1 MSNRDLIIFM
11 TLSFMWSLSFI
22 FYRIGVPE
30 FGSLAFA
37 SLRVVFAGLVMLVFV
52 LISPKNRVGIR
63 DNWKVLMLV
72 GLFSAAIPFILFAFS
87 ARSVNAGVL
96 AVLNASVPMM
106 SGFIAST
113 FFKDRLSKKQ
123 IIGLIIGVIGVII
136 LMSENLFGGSG
147 QGAESGSGLL
157 PMGYALLACVGYAVG
172 ANITRNYLYD
182 VSPVAITAGSL
193 IIASIIMLPIAV
205 YEFPYGKTI
214 SLTAWVSVICIGV
227 FSTAI
232 ALIFMNQLIKSI
244 GPMRATSITLVIPI
258 FAIILGYLLLG
269 EALDTPAIIGSVV
282 ILFGTYLS
290 LELSIKK
297 MLKS

>member
-1 MSNRDLIIFM
+1 MTNRDLIIFL

-22 FYRIGVPE
+22 FYRVGVPE

-37 SLRVVFAGLVMLVFV
+37 SLRVILAGLTMLVFV
-52 LISPKNRVGIR
+52 LLKKKNREGIR
-63 DNWKVLMLV
+63 DNWKMLTLV
-72 GLFSAAIPFILFAFS
+72 GLFSAAIPFVLFSLS

-113 FFKDRLSKKQ
+113 FFKDKLSKKQ
-123 IIGLIIGVIGVII
+123 ILGLVIGVIGVII
-136 LMSENLFGGSG
+136 LMSENLFGE
-147 QGAESGSGLL
+147 QAATSGSGLL
-157 PMGYALLACVGYAVG
+157 SMGYALLACVGYAVG
-172 ANITRNYLYD
+172 ANITRNYLDD

-193 IIASIIMLPIAV
+193 IIGSVIMLPVAF
-205 YEFPYGKTI
+205 YQFPYGKSI
-214 SLTAWVSVICIGV
+214 SLNAWVSVICIGV

-269 EALDTPAIIGSVV
+269 EALDTPAIIGSMV

-290 LELSIKK
+290 LELSLKK
-297 MLKS
+297 MLKL

>member
-1 MSNRDLIIFM
+1 MTNRDLMIFL

-37 SLRVVFAGLVMLVFV
+37 SLRVVLAGLTMLVFV
-52 LISPKNRVGIR
+52 LLKKKNRQGIR
-63 DNWKVLMLV
+63 DNWKVLTLV
-72 GLFSAAIPFILFAFS
+72 GLFSAAIPFMLFAFA

-123 IIGLIIGVIGVII
+123 ILGLVIGIVGVVI
-136 LMSENLFGGSG
+136 LMSESLFGEQSG
-147 QGAESGSGLL
+147 TSGSGLL

-172 ANITRNYLYD
+172 ANITRNYLD
-182 VSPVAITAGSL
+182 NVTPVAITAGSL
-193 IIASIIMLPIAV
+193 IIASVIMLPIAL
-205 YEFPYGKTI
+205 YEFPYGKSI

-290 LELSIKK
+290 LEISIKK
-297 MLKS
+297 MLTS

>member
-1 MSNRDLIIFM
+1 MTNRDLIIFI

-37 SLRVVFAGLVMLVFV
+37 SLRVVLAGLTMLVFV
-52 LISPKNRVGIR
+52 LIKKKNRQGIVK
-63 DNWKVLMLV
+63 NWKVLTLV
-72 GLFSAAIPFILFAFS
+72 GLFSAAIPFILFSFS

-123 IIGLIIGVIGVII
+123 ILGLVIGVIGVVI
-136 LMSENLFGGSG
+136 LMSENLFGDQS
-147 QGAESGSGLL
+147 ATLGSGLL

-172 ANITRNYLYD
+172 ANITRNYLD
-182 VSPVAITAGSL
+182 NVSPVAITAGSL
-193 IIASIIMLPIAV
+193 IIASVIMLPVAL
-205 YEFPYGKTI
+205 YEFPYGKSI

-227 FSTAI
+227 LSTAI

-258 FAIILGYLLLG
+258 FAIVLGYLLLG

-290 LELSIKK
+290 LELSLKK
-297 MLKS
+297 MLKL

>member
-1 MSNRDLIIFM
+1 MSNRDLIIFI

-37 SLRVVFAGLVMLVFV
+37 SLRVVLAGLTMLVFV
-52 LISPKNRVGIR
+52 ILKKKNRVGIR
-63 DNWKVLMLV
+63 ENWKVLTLV
-72 GLFSAAIPFILFAFS
+72 GLFSAAVPFILFAFS

-96 AVLNASVPMM
+96 AVLNASVPMI
-106 SGFIAST
+106 SGFIASV

-123 IIGLIIGVIGVII
+123 ILGLVIGVIGVMI
-136 LMSENLFGGSG
+136 LMSENLFGG
-147 QGAESGSGLL
+147 QGAGSGSGLL
-157 PMGYALLACVGYAVG
+157 PMGYALLACVGYALG
-172 ANITRNYLYD
+172 ANITRNYLEN

-193 IIASIIMLPIAV
+193 IIASVIMLPVAV
-205 YEFPYGKTI
+205 YEFPYGKSI
-214 SLTAWVSVICIGV
+214 SLTAWISVICIGV

-244 GPMRATSITLVIPI
+244 GPVRATSITLVIPI

-269 EALDTPAIIGSVV
+269 EALDTPAIIGSMV

-290 LELSIKK
+290 LNLPFKK

>member
-1 MSNRDLIIFM
+1 MTNRDLMIFL

-37 SLRVVFAGLVMLVFV
+37 SLRVVLAGLTMLVFV
-52 LISPKNRVGIR
+52 LLKKKNRQGIR
-63 DNWKVLMLV
+63 DNWKVLTLV
-72 GLFSAAIPFILFAFS
+72 GLFSAAIPFMLFAFA

-123 IIGLIIGVIGVII
+123 ILGLVIGIVGVVI
-136 LMSENLFGGSG
+136 LMSESLFGEQS
-147 QGAESGSGLL
+147 ATSGSGLL

-172 ANITRNYLYD
+172 ANITRNYLD
-182 VSPVAITAGSL
+182 SVTPVAITAGSL
-193 IIASIIMLPIAV
+193 IIASVIMLPIAL
-205 YEFPYGKTI
+205 YEFPYGKSI

-269 EALDTPAIIGSVV
+269 EALGTPAIIGSVV

-290 LELSIKK
+290 LEISIKK
-297 MLKS
+297 MLTS